1 MRHCYTKTTQLELF
15 EPQGDREPPVV
26 PRWQSLPDQARN
38 RTTDLLVQLLLE
50 HENQH
55 PDVDST
61 SRTPHQNGEKAD
73 V

>member
-1 MRHCYTKTTQLELF
+1 MRHCYTKTAQLELF
-15 EPQGDREPPVV
+15 EPQGDRELPLV

-50 HENQH
+50 HEDQH
-55 PDVDST
+55 LDLDGT